1 MSIAG
6 VEITVFVAEVEQNGG
21 LGMHKKAALRASFLT
36 VVVFPQSFS
45 FMEFSH
51 FVDSLINKN
60 DKKTAT
66 MVSNNLVE
74 VVLKQY

>member
-1 MSIAG
+1 
-6 VEITVFVAEVEQNGG
+6 
-21 LGMHKKAALRASFLT
+21 
-36 VVVFPQSFS
+36 
-45 FMEFSH
+45 MEFSH

-74 VVLKQY
+74 VVLKQ